1 MEIIQRA
8 LAESG
13 QLEENKK
20 EFDEEDDQLRLEQDL
35 AAMNSESI
43 LEPYKSELSS
53 SERHKSIVDD
63 L

>member
-13 QLEENKK
+13 QLEENKI

-53 SERHKSIVDD
+53 
-63 L
+63 